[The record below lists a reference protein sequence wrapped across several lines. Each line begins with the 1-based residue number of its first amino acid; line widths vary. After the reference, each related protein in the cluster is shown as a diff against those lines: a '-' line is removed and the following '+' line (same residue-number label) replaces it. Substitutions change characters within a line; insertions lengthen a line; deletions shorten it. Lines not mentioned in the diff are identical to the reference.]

1 VPQGQNTKR
10 LSVSNSCLLVA
21 QHSNF
26 PPVLHRI
33 RTRPRAEGTLS
44 RLASARARA
53 AGIDVA
59 PLIVKA
65 GVTRRQVEEV
75 GVGLA
80 AEGQIKLV
88 GLIADALQDDLLGFH
103 LARDADLREIGLLYY
118 VLNSSDRLGDAL
130 RRAERYCAI
139 INEGVR
145 LRVREGKEL
154 ALALTYVGVERLS
167 DRHQIEAWV
176 TFLVRICRQIT
187 NRHLMPCRVS
197 FIHRREG
204 GCPEMNALM
213 GHEINFGADA
223 DEVTFLGPAQELPVL
238 GADPYLNRL
247 LVKYCEEAR
256 SHHAAISSFR
266 VSVENA
272 IAPILPHGK
281 ARAPEIAAQFG
292 VSPRTLMRRLAAE
305 GLTFSTVLDR
315 LRADLARRYLQDKDL
330 PISKI
335 AWMLGYREV
344 SAFTHAYKRWT
355 GKTPRQA
362 RAPEKRPASSVASDQ
377 RRLS

>member
-1 VPQGQNTKR
+1 M
-10 LSVSNSCLLVA
+10 LD
-21 QHSNF
+21 
-26 PPVLHRI
+26 PVL
-33 RTRPRAEGTLS
+33 PQLGAGPQAEGTLS
-44 RLASARARA
+44 RLASARAGT

-59 PLIVKA
+59 PLMVKA
-65 GVTRRQVEEV
+65 RVTRRQVEERDV
-75 GVGLA
+75 WLA

-118 VLNSSDRLGDAL
+118 VLNSSDLLGDAL
-130 RRAERYCAI
+130 RRAERFCAI
-139 INEGVR
+139 VNESVR
-145 LRVREGKEL
+145 LRVREGREL

-204 GCPEMNALM
+204 GCPEMDALM
-213 GHEINFGADA
+213 GR
-223 DEVTFLGPAQELPVL
+223 EVTFGAATDEIGFLGTAPQMPVL

-247 LVKYCEEAR
+247 LVRYCEEAR
-256 SHHAAISSFR
+256 SHRAAISTFR
-266 VSVENA
+266 ISVENA
-272 IAPILPHGK
+272 IAPLLPHGK
-281 ARAPEIAAQFG
+281 ARAPEIASRLG
-292 VSPRTLMRRLAAE
+292 VSPRTLGRRLAAE
-305 GLTFSTVLDR
+305 GLTFSSVLDR
-315 LRADLARRYLQDKDL
+315 LRSDLAQRYLQDENL

-335 AWMLGYREV
+335 AWLLGYRES

-355 GKTPRQA
+355 GRTPRDA
-362 RAPEKRPASSVASDQ
+362 RLPRKSPASPVASNGEQSRLGLGRAQ
-377 RRLS
+377 RRKDRAATPFKRTEK

>member
-10 LSVSNSCLLVA
+10 LSVSNSCPLVA

-26 PPVLHRI
+26 PPVVHRI

-44 RLASARARA
+44 RLASPHARA

-118 VLNSSDRLGDAL
+118 VLNSSDRLGDVL

-204 GCPEMNALM
+204 GCSEMDAFM
-213 GHEINFGADA
+213 GHEVTFGADA
-223 DEVTFLGPAQELPVL
+223 DEVTFLGTAQELPVL
-238 GADPYLNRL
+238 GAD
-247 LVKYCEEAR
+247 
-256 SHHAAISSFR
+256 
-266 VSVENA
+266 
-272 IAPILPHGK
+272 
-281 ARAPEIAAQFG
+281 
-292 VSPRTLMRRLAAE
+292 
-305 GLTFSTVLDR
+305 LT
-315 LRADLARRYLQDKDL
+315 
-330 PISKI
+330 
-335 AWMLGYREV
+335 
-344 SAFTHAYKRWT
+344 
-355 GKTPRQA
+355 
-362 RAPEKRPASSVASDQ
+362 
-377 RRLS
+377 